1 MESKAYQPS
10 KTSKNLPS
18 RLRNSLT
25 IGIALSLLAA
35 TSLAQSNTGKSNRTR
50 ETQTSPK
57 KKTASKVTHQ
67 RSPSEETTAEH
78 DRRMFR
84 ECRGLHNAGACR
96 GYTRK

>member
-10 KTSKNLPS
+10 KTSKTLPS
-18 RLRNSLT
+18 RLRNLLT

-50 ETQTSPK
+50 ETQTTPK